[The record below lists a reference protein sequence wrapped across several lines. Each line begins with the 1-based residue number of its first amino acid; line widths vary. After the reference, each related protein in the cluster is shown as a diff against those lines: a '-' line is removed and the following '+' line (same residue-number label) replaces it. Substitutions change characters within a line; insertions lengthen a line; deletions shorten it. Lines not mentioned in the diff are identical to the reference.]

1 MLRFFLGLT
10 LAQIAAVGLALLYP
24 GTAAIEKLIALA
36 FLIVLLSTV
45 VSLWFSTVA
54 RQLADK
60 QVNALKERFA
70 AERDKINKT
79 AAKDKDRLEKKTRK
93 QIEVEARRA
102 KTKANIKVG
111 GAITV
116 ATGFGVMMLLSQF
129 VTLGLLT
136 LTTAGGAVG
145 GYLVRSRKEQEAL
158 DNPDYKLIEAE
169 IVEDDQPAAITHQ
182 QPSDTTVVSND
193 DNPDTVIDL
202 PDKQP

>member
-10 LAQIAAVGLALLYP
+10 LAQIAIAALVFFYP
-24 GTAAIEKLIALA
+24 GNTGLEKLTALA
-36 FLIVLLSTV
+36 FMIILLSTV
-45 VSLWFSTVA
+45 ISLWFSTVA

-60 QVNALKERFA
+60 RVSALKEKFT
-70 AERDKINKT
+70 AEREKINKT
-79 AAKDKDRLEKKTRK
+79 AERAKDRLVKKTNK

-111 GAITV
+111 SAIAV
-116 ATGFGVMMLLSQF
+116 AAGFGVMMLLTQF

-158 DNPDYKLIEAE
+158 DAPEYKLIEAE
-169 IVEDDQPAAITHQ
+169 IIEDETSTDEQADEVKAI
-182 QPSDTTVVSND
+182 PSDLTNNSQSSKTAEHPNSN
-193 DNPDTVIDL
+193 
-202 PDKQP
+202 